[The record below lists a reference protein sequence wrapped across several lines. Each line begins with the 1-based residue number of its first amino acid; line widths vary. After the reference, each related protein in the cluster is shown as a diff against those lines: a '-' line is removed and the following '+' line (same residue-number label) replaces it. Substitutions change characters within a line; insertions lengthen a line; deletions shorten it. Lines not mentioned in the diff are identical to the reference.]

1 MKQTARLLDLGRM
14 GYEAA
19 WDVQRR
25 VHDEVLA
32 GGPDTLILVEHDPV
46 LSLGAGFHDENLI
59 FDRQTYAKYGIE
71 VVRTDRGGDVTYHGP
86 GQLVAYPIFDL
97 QRHGRDLHKWMRDL
111 EEGVLG
117 AVRHFG
123 VAARRFPPHTGVWV
137 GERKICALG
146 VRVKRWV
153 SMHGIAMNC
162 DADLQPFRLIVPCG
176 IRDFGVTSLSL
187 ETGRKIPIDDAKA
200 PLMASFAEVFDLDF
214 ELETSQT

>member
-1 MKQTARLLDLGRM
+1 MKQTACLLDLGRM

-46 LSLGAGFHDENLI
+46 LSLGAGFHEENLI

-117 AVRHFG
+117 AVGHFG

-187 ETGRKIPIDDAKA
+187 ETGRKIPIDDAKV
-200 PLMASFAEVFDLDF
+200 PLVESFAEVFDLDF